1 MKFGI
6 NFIDNTTFSTI
17 RVRLHNLTEDLLS
30 ELFTFNHTLTRGEL
44 SVQQSSKM
52 NCGSTFN
59 VRGVL
64 SSQELSEFIKLK
76 ERRISKSLLE
86 YVLLILRGFA
96 APFLLLTN
104 VLINLIDYGRARKR
118 I

>member
-17 RVRLHNLTEDLLS
+17 RVCLHNLTEDLLS

-59 VRGVL
+59 VRGIL

-76 ERRISKSLLE
+76 ER
-86 YVLLILRGFA
+86 
-96 APFLLLTN
+96 
-104 VLINLIDYGRARKR
+104 INLNSKITRLNNKLTEAQQKELMLERVEREGEYLKAY
-118 I
+118 